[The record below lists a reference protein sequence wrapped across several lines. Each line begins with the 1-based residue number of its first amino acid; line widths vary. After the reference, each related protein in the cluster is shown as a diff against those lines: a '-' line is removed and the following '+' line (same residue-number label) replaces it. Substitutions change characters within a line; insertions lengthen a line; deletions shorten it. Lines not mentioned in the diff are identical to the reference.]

1 MLLLNIGKG
10 CDLVLKIYGKEGC
23 SKCIEIKKKLEKENI
38 EFEYIQDEK
47 TMVTLARE
55 LMSKGQLVEQ
65 IAPIIIKDGKQI
77 KHENLLERIG

>member
-1 MLLLNIGKG
+1 MLL
-10 CDLVLKIYGKEGC
+10 VYGKTGC
-23 SKCIEIKKKLEKENI
+23 SKCVEVKKKLEESGV
-38 EFEYIQDEK
+38 EFEYKEDEK

-77 KHENLLERIG
+77 KHIEIWKEGNA